1 MSVDQ
6 ASLQFGLVPLS
17 SSSSLLLR
25 LGNHS
30 NCGLTVELR
39 QSVRERERGRERKE
53 EAEDEVVEVEEGEKA
68 GDESRIIM
76 V

>member
-30 NCGLTVELR
+30 NCGLIVELR
-39 QSVRERERGRERKE
+39 QSVRERERGRKE
-53 EAEDEVVEVEEGEKA
+53 EAEDEVVEVEEGGKA